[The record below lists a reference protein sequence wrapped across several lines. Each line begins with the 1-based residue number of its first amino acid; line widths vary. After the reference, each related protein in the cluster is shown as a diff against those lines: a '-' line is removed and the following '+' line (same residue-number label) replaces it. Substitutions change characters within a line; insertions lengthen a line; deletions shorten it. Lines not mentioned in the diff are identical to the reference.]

1 MDEKDAEKVCFT
13 TPWGT
18 YCYRVMTFG
27 LKNAG
32 TTYMISMTTIFHD
45 MMHKEVEVYVNDNI
59 IKSRTLIDH
68 VRDLRIFF
76 ERLRKYNLKLN
87 LAKCAF
93 GVPSGKLSGFIV
105 SRRGIELDPS
115 KIKSIRE
122 LPPPKTRTEVMS
134 FLGRLNYISRF
145 IAQLTTT
152 CEPIFKLLKKD
163 AAIKWTSECQNA
175 FEKIKEYLANPLVLV
190 PPRSW

>member
-59 IKSRTLIDH
+59 IKSRTQIDH
-68 VRDLRIFF
+68 VRDLRNFF

-87 LAKCAF
+87 PAKCAF
-93 GVPSGKLSGFIV
+93 GVPSGNF
-105 SRRGIELDPS
+105 
-115 KIKSIRE
+115 
-122 LPPPKTRTEVMS
+122 
-134 FLGRLNYISRF
+134 
-145 IAQLTTT
+145 
-152 CEPIFKLLKKD
+152 
-163 AAIKWTSECQNA
+163 W
-175 FEKIKEYLANPLVLV
+175 VL
-190 PPRSW
+190 